1 MPSLFLDLNTLIAD
15 YVDSLTRMDAERD
28 LQKTLAAQA
37 AAEHRLEP
45 VAFKKV
51 ATAIHK
57 AQTTALRAERDAQL
71 ALLAIVTPDEVT
83 PDEVTPPGRER
94 VTLAE
99 AL

>member
-15 YVDSLTRMDAERD
+15 YVDSLTR
-28 LQKTLAAQA
+28 
-37 AAEHRLEP
+37 
-45 VAFKKV
+45 
-51 ATAIHK
+51 
-57 AQTTALRAERDAQL
+57 L